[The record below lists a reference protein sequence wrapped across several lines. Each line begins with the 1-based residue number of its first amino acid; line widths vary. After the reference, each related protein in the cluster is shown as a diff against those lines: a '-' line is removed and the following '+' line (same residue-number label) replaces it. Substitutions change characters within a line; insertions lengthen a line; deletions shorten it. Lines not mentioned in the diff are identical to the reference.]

1 MKIETVKVRP
11 WLYFI
16 NFEKIDRSQDW
27 QQLHLAA
34 SCTWCNRHWIEII
47 KFCYELVGEA
57 LLRYNIEVINN
68 DERIE
73 KNSFLNN
80 DVSDDKNTENG
91 SVSSV
96 TQSGIIDF
104 EITKLFLLQK
114 LWRN

>member
-1 MKIETVKVRP
+1 M
-11 WLYFI
+11 
-16 NFEKIDRSQDW
+16 
-27 QQLHLAA
+27 
-34 SCTWCNRHWIEII
+34 
-47 KFCYELVGEA
+47 
-57 LLRYNIEVINN
+57 LRYNIEVINN

-104 EITKLFLLQK
+104 EITKLFLLQR
-114 LWRN
+114 L